1 MVVHTCNLNAWEVEL
16 RGSEVQALQLH
27 CVLEASLGYM
37 KMVGAVDLNLPNA
50 VIFSTVLQLW

>member
-1 MVVHTCNLNAWEVEL
+1 MDGMVVHTCNLSAWEMGL

-37 KMVGAVDLNLPNA
+37 RVAGAVGW
-50 VIFSTVLQLW
+50 FYMLW